1 MVMAKNQ
8 FAFCPYCGAKLTVN
22 DVICPNCGKKLP
34 EHEQSKPSYNQL
46 FGNPYKEGMKR
57 YHQTQGEAGV
67 SKRES
72 FWKRFFHKKHS

>member
-1 MVMAKNQ
+1 MAKNQ

-46 FGNPYKEGMKR
+46 FGNPYKEG
-57 YHQTQGEAGV
+57 
-67 SKRES
+67 
-72 FWKRFFHKKHS
+72 